1 MNSSWDFFFLV
12 AGLVIITFSV
22 GRMIRGRMAR
32 REKASVERRDSVQ
45 DELAER
51 DNKNVI
57 DKRRYMEELERHL
70 DNRINTLK
78 VLIKE
83 ADERIE
89 KLSKSGESGEGQ
101 AGTGQDSSLPKVPE
115 NGTR

>member
-1 MNSSWDFFFLV
+1 MNSSWGFFFLV
-12 AGLVIITFSV
+12 AGLVVITFSI

-32 REKASVERRDSVQ
+32 REKASEEWRDSVQ

-51 DNKNVI
+51 ENKNVV
-57 DKRRYMEELERHL
+57 DKHRYAEELERHL

-89 KLSKSGESGEGQ
+89 RLSKSGQ
-101 AGTGQDSSLPKVPE
+101 AGTGQDSSLPKAPE